1 VELPPASSKD
11 FTESEQASKLAYD
24 GGLLKLRR
32 DEVRL
37 PDGKPAWREYVEHPG
52 AVMVFA
58 IPEAG
63 RVLLERQYR
72 YPLRRHF
79 IELPAGKREPD
90 EDPLITA
97 QRELIE
103 ECGFE
108 AARWK
113 HLATL
118 HPCIGYST
126 EVIDLYEARDLRHVG
141 AQLDEGEHL
150 EVFSATIEAA
160 VAWVGEGLITDTKTA
175 FGLLWYA
182 RFGDP
187 AKTRDR
193 PRFSESG

>member
-1 VELPPASSKD
+1 VTLPPAASRD

-37 PDGKPAWREYVEHPG
+37 PDGKSAWREYVEHPG
-52 AVMVFA
+52 AVMIFA
-58 IPEAG
+58 IPGPG

-72 YPLRRHF
+72 YPLRRDF

-108 AARWK
+108 AARWN

-118 HPCIGYST
+118 HPSIGYST
-126 EVIDLYEARDLRHVG
+126 EVIDLYEARDLRDVG
-141 AQLDEGEHL
+141 ARLDEGEHL
-150 EVFSATIEAA
+150 EVFSATIADA

-175 FGLLWYA
+175 FGLLWFD
-182 RFGDP
+182 RFGE
-187 AKTRDR
+187 TRR
-193 PRFSESG
+193 